1 VHSNRNYLL
10 VIIIGVAIILASFDL
25 VNRSTINIRLDNGEN
40 IQISKQESESKEGL
54 KDSDIQPTNSSDIS
68 IQTFTDVNA
77 SNHDIIWIL
86 KSSTKT
92 NDTHI
97 PDDQNVEE
105 NKIIDPVFHYQS
117 NRNLT
122 NSNKTNVILISI
134 DGFSRERFHEYRYN
148 MTTITNL
155 IDQDWVLFNVTNYAD
170 ITQTRNGH
178 ATMLSGYL
186 GADTGL
192 FGNHFVYSSLPVGKT
207 ILEKAETKFGSDNVT
222 TGFIAGKYKMIYPAF
237 NETALLLLDYV
248 NIQEQ
253 PPEDTG
259 DLCIS
264 FLEKYGNSH
273 FVSFVHFRDPD
284 KTGHSY
290 GDRSAE
296 WQSSLINVD
305 EQLDRIIKKMYDM
318 GIQNRTNVYITT
330 DHGFPSV
337 RGAGHRH
344 EPYIWLLTNDHDTI
358 INRDYSHIGLHDIAP
373 TICYVLD
380 LPYNYSSIQAGHP
393 IQLEYPQEKSEFRKK
408 YLIENTLP
416 PSIDILQNSK
426 TLSSVKLQVRFSNDV
441 NQLFMLYN
449 HSNFVDSIISK
460 VSIPLNTTKIT
471 LEIDLD
477 IISAFDELFLL
488 AYDFSENYSIIKIN
502 TE

>member
-1 VHSNRNYLL
+1 
-10 VIIIGVAIILASFDL
+10 
-25 VNRSTINIRLDNGEN
+25 
-40 IQISKQESESKEGL
+40 
-54 KDSDIQPTNSSDIS
+54 
-68 IQTFTDVNA
+68 
-77 SNHDIIWIL
+77 
-86 KSSTKT
+86 
-92 NDTHI
+92 
-97 PDDQNVEE
+97 
-105 NKIIDPVFHYQS
+105 
-117 NRNLT
+117 
-122 NSNKTNVILISI
+122 
-134 DGFSRERFHEYRYN
+134 

-192 FGNHFVYSSLPVGKT
+192 YGNHFVYSSLPVGKT

-264 FLEKYGNSH
+264 FLEKYGNSP

-416 PSIDILQNSK
+416 PSIDILKNIK
-426 TLSSVKLQVRFSNDV
+426 TLSSIKLQVRFSNDV
-441 NQLFMLYN
+441 NQLFVLYN